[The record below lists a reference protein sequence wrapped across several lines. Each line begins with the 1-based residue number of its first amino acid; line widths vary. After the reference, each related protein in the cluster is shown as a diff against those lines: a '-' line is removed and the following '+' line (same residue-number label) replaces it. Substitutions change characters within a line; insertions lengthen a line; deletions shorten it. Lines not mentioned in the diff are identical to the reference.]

1 MFDIRYAYISDA
13 KDLAKIHSNS
23 WKVSYKGIIPDEILD
38 NFNIE
43 KKQRYF
49 ERVIKDGLEENAVI
63 LSNNEVIGF
72 ICIGKCRDTDKTDS
86 YGEVWGIYLLPEYFG
101 RGVGTKLINW
111 GLGELR
117 NRGYNKVTLWVLEDN
132 IKARKFYEKVG
143 FKHDGTIKEINIGK
157 SLNEYRYEKIIG

>member
-117 NRGYNKVTLWVLEDN
+117 NRGYKKVTLWVLEDN